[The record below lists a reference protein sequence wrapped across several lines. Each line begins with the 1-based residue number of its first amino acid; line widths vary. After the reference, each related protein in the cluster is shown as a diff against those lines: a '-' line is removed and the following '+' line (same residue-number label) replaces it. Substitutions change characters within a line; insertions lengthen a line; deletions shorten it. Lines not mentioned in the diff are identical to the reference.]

1 MGNDKMSGWRS
12 VDNAGKLY
20 SASSTNEE
28 TRVFRIYCQL
38 KEEVDKDILQLA
50 LDKTLEKYPV
60 FLTVMR
66 KGFFWHYLERSNIR
80 PVVQE
85 EYREPCSNLYIRD
98 KRKLLFEVTYYNT
111 RINFE
116 VFHALTDGT
125 GAIEFIK
132 ELVKNYLYLKYGDEL
147 PPREEEEYISPSEM
161 EVDGF
166 AKFYSKDVRAPKKKA
181 VIAHQ
186 IPKKR
191 IRKGSI
197 QITEMEMSTSEL
209 AKKAKSH
216 GASMTSY
223 LAAVFIRAINK
234 NMTRRQEAKPVVLM
248 IPVNLRKMFPCKTML
263 NFFSWIKPK
272 YYFTP
277 ENEDL
282 DSIIKSVKE
291 FFAEELTPRKMQE
304 QMNEYIAMEA
314 HPILRLVP
322 LDIKN
327 WFVKRGTKLNEVET
341 TGIFSNMGIIDI
353 AEQCRPYIERF
364 GIFTSTPK
372 IELCMCSFGD
382 KVHLGFTSKY
392 DSTAIKHHFRELLK
406 SEGLETKILESEYS
420 EDVKADTAGGQM
432 FRRYTFAC
440 IILAVLG
447 FCADYIYDQTFVLSL
462 TAFAG
467 IGTMWFLT
475 YMAYAKRHNLLK
487 SILWQLIVCS
497 FGSVLW
503 DYFIGWGGWSLEYAV
518 PILSIISLVS
528 MLVLRII
535 YKYEENEYVIYIILA
550 SVFGAVFSIVT
561 ILFGWVKMVIPAVI
575 SIGLSVITVAG
586 MLLFKTS
593 EMTEELEKKFH
604 I

>member
-20 SASSTNEE
+20 SASSSNEE

-50 LDKTLEKYPV
+50 LDKTLDKYPV

-66 KGFFWHYLERSNIR
+66 KGFFWHYLEKSDIR
-80 PVVQE
+80 PIVME

-98 KRKLLFEVTYYNT
+98 KRKLLFEVTYYKT

-132 ELVKNYLYLKYGDEL
+132 ELVKNYLYLKHGDEL
-147 PPREEEEYISPSEM
+147 PERGEEEYISPSEM

-166 AKFYSKDVRAPKKKA
+166 AKYYSKDVRAPKKKIVA
-181 VIAHQ
+181 AHQ

-197 QITEMEMSTSEL
+197 QITEMEMSTKAL
-209 AKKAKSH
+209 AQKAKSH
-216 GASMTSY
+216 GTSMTSY
-223 LAAVFIRAINK
+223 LAAVFMRAINK
-234 NMTRRQEAKPVVLM
+234 NMTRRQEAKPVTLM
-248 IPVNLRKMFPCKTML
+248 IPVNLRKFFPSKTML

-282 DSIIKSVKE
+282 DCIIKSVKE

-327 WFVKRGTKLNEVET
+327 WFVKHGRRMSEAEV
-341 TGIFSNMGIIDI
+341 TGIYSNMGIVDI
-353 AEQCRPYIERF
+353 SEECKPYIERF
-364 GIFTSTPK
+364 GVFTSTPK
-372 IELCMCSFGD
+372 IELCMCSFDD

-420 EDVKADTAGGQM
+420 ENVKSDTAGSQL

-440 IILAVLG
+440 IILAVIG

-462 TAFAG
+462 TVCAG
-467 IGTMWFLT
+467 IATMWFVT

-487 SILWQLIVCS
+487 SILWQLIIGS

-528 MLVLRII
+528 MMVLRII
-535 YKYEENEYVIYIILA
+535 YKYEENEYVIYMSLA
-550 SVFGAVFSIVT
+550 AVFGAIFSIIT
-561 ILFGWVKMVIPAVI
+561 ILCGWVKMVILAVV
-575 SIGLSVITVAG
+575 SIGAGIITLVG
-586 MLLFKTS
+586 MFLFKYA